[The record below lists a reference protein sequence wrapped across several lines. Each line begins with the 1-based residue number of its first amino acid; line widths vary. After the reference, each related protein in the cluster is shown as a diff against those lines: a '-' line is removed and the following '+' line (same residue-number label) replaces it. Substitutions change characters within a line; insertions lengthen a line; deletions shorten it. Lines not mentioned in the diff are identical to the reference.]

1 MSKALSQAAI
11 DLLSRMSK
19 LVDKGYTPEEAKQYM
34 INNEPDWRCS
44 RGYPF
49 NNSTMR
55 QSVKR
60 LKRRLEW
67 ERSGSALI
75 IDNKPVVK
83 K

>member
-1 MSKALSQAAI
+1 MSTRLSQAAI

-19 LVDKGYTPEEAKQYM
+19 LVDKGYTPDEAKQYM
-34 INNEPDWRCS
+34 INNEPNWRCS
-44 RGYPF
+44 KGYPF

-67 ERSGSALI
+67 ERSGSSVI
-75 IDNKPVVK
+75 INNKPQVK
-83 K
+83 